1 MCLLIDGLISI
12 ITISPKQEM
21 MRMKK
26 ESVII
31 FLILILSC
39 IVSTTINESK
49 GSTGEICLP
58 TFDPQVD
65 DQIEEIMNQ
74 VHIPTDQIILSTNM
88 KQNKGESLGV
98 QEIFWVVDPN
108 TGDYEQVTA
117 ELLSVGLYCYIY
129 VDLTTIS
136 TLGLTEAT
144 ERSNKYSAEFDS
156 IMYPTNLELVGHP
169 DGLIGDVDGDP
180 KITVLFTPESYNG
193 AYFFK
198 DDDPT
203 HPYSNIRE
211 MVYIHP
217 NLSEQRIFSNLIHE
231 LNHLIWFNHEQDE
244 AILVLEGTAEYSR
257 YKAGYLNNESYI
269 SAGIAADYNLTIE
282 TNYFKAYPESSL
294 LYWDYDDYMLNV
306 ASYGRSY
313 MFMLYLS
320 ERFGEGFLTDLVTI
334 VEDGPAGIE
343 KALQNRGLSIS
354 FNEIFLDFIIAC
366 TIDLEEFADG
376 RYGYQTAEFKIGAV
390 NQISQLPYNITD
402 RKYNLYGF
410 RVCKINSPPNE
421 FTVKI
426 TNPKPDALGISAAI
440 NDKNGWNITQTVSLS
455 NNEDELY
462 LYFTGDEIDYAYI
475 ITSIINTN
483 TPTAP
488 SFINPSLT
496 APYKY
501 LTLSIL
507 DGHITPT
514 RTVSFFGT
522 TMFILLPFV
531 WVLTLRKRKLQK

>member
-1 MCLLIDGLISI
+1 
-12 ITISPKQEM
+12 M

-26 ESVII
+26 NSVISI
-31 FLILILSC
+31 LILILLC
-39 IVSTTINESK
+39 LVIPAITESK
-49 GSTGEICLP
+49 SSTGRICLS
-58 TFDPQVD
+58 TYE
-65 DQIEEIMNQ
+65 EEIFTEPKHFNKNQ
-74 VHIPTDQIILSTNM
+74 LTFSTNM
-88 KQNKGESLGV
+88 KQNIGKSLGE
-98 QEIFWVVDPN
+98 QEIFWVVDPD

-117 ELLSVGLYCYIY
+117 ELLSEGQHCYIY
-129 VDLTTIS
+129 VDLTTID
-136 TLGLTEAT
+136 TLGVEEAT
-144 ERSNKYSAEFDS
+144 ERSNNYSAEFDS

-169 DGLIGDVDGDP
+169 DGFIGDVDGDP

-203 HPYSNIRE
+203 PPYSNVRE

-217 NLSEQRIFSNLIHE
+217 DLSKQRIFSNLIHE

-244 AILVLEGTAEYSR
+244 AIIILEGAAEYSR

-282 TNYFKAYPESSL
+282 TNYFKTHPESSL
-294 LYWDYDDYMLNV
+294 LYWDYDEYILNV

-313 MFMLYLS
+313 MFMLYLC

-343 KALQNRGLSIS
+343 KALQNRGLDIS
-354 FNEIFLDFIIAC
+354 FNEIFLDFMIAC
-366 TIDLEEFADG
+366 TIDLEGFADG
-376 RYGYQTAEFKIGAV
+376 MYGYQTAEFKIGSV
-390 NQISQLPYNITD
+390 NQISQLPYNFSE

-426 TNPKPDALGISAAI
+426 TNPEPYALGISAAI
-440 NDKNGWNITQTVSLS
+440 NDKNGWNITQTVSHS

-462 LYFTGDEIDYAYI
+462 LYFTGDEINHAYI
-475 ITSIINTN
+475 ITSIIDTSTPDAPNFTN
-483 TPTAP
+483 PG
-488 SFINPSLT
+488 LT

-501 LTLSIL
+501 LDLTIL

-514 RTVSFFGT
+514 ITEKANLKLIYIYFSIGFSAITIRR
-522 TMFILLPFV
+522 
-531 WVLTLRKRKLQK
+531 LRRKL